1 MNSIQGQR
9 RKHGQKPQKAFI
21 IAGASAV
28 AVLLIGLGGWY
39 GWQRT
44 HVNQLPEVEQQNTGA
59 ASVKTETLPQQSSSG
74 TGGSKDGTSN
84 SQPTPQKLSG
94 KKQVQ
99 PVVSYAGYVDEKT
112 NRQQVEVDAF
122 VPGILEEG
130 GSCTLTATKDGQRV
144 SITSTGHNN
153 VSQTRCDNF
162 VVDRSRFPTSG
173 TWSVVVAYE
182 STTSQGVSTAQ
193 DMGL

>member
-1 MNSIQGQR
+1 MNSIHGQTKKR
-9 RKHGQKPQKAFI
+9 RQKPQKAFI

-28 AVLLIGLGGWY
+28 AILLVGFGGWY

-44 HVNQLPEVEQQNTGA
+44 QSNRVPVVEQPTTDE
-59 ASVKTETLPQQSSSG
+59 ASVKTETLPQQNPS
-74 TGGSKDGTSN
+74 DPGTSKEGTTN
-84 SQPTPQKLSG
+84 PQPTPSG

-99 PVVSYAGYVDEKT
+99 PIVSYAGYVDEKT

-122 VPGILEEG
+122 VPGLLEEG
-130 GSCTLTATKDGQRV
+130 GTCTMNATKDSQQV
-144 SITSTGHNN
+144 TVTSTGHNN

-173 TWSVVVAYE
+173 TWSVVVTYE
-182 STTSQGVSTAQ
+182 STTSQGASTAQ